1 MVFAMFCKNVIKMSN
16 RSYFVAYYKKCVS
29 CETFIDFQYPWNE
42 LLFFFVLLEKISYIW
57 PPVIEQHFF
66 FNLPCKVFSV
76 DSFWPAFP
84 VPSTWTL
91 TSPPH
96 PNPVTWR
103 QLCMWRKVNMNV
115 NIPTPPQPSDVTS
128 VVHVTQVNM
137 NVNIPTPPQPS
148 DVTSVVHVT
157 QVNMNVNIPTP
168 PQPSDV
174 TSVLHASIS
183 RATCLQSAKMAK
195 TRGSLIAP

>member
-1 MVFAMFCKNVIKMSN
+1 MVFAMFCKNVIQMSN
-16 RSYFVAYYKKCVS
+16 RSYFGAYYKKCVS
-29 CETFIDFQYPWNE
+29 CETFIDFQHPWNE
-42 LLFFFVLLEKISYIW
+42 LLFFFVLLEKINYIW

-103 QLCMWRKVNMNV
+103 QLCMWRKL
-115 NIPTPPQPSDVTS
+115 TWTLTSPPHPNPVTWRQLCMWRKLTWTLTS
-128 VVHVTQVNM
+128 PPHPNPVTWHQFCM
-137 NVNIPTPPQPS
+137 HQF
-148 DVTSVVHVT
+148 
-157 QVNMNVNIPTP
+157 QE
-168 PQPSDV
+168 Q
-174 TSVLHASIS
+174 LASNQQKWQK
-183 RATCLQSAKMAK
+183 R
-195 TRGSLIAP
+195 RGR

>member
-16 RSYFVAYYKKCVS
+16 RSYFGAYYKKCVL

-76 DSFWPAFP
+76 DSSWPAFP

-103 QLCMWRKVNMNV
+103 QLM
-115 NIPTPPQPSDVTS
+115 
-128 VVHVTQVNM
+128 
-137 NVNIPTPPQPS
+137 
-148 DVTSVVHVT
+148 SVVHVT

-195 TRGSLIAP
+195 TQGSLMAP